1 MTGKELAQT
10 GAGLP
15 KPSKTWTPEFE
26 KAVATLAIQD
36 RITAATNLLPRP
48 TALEIAAMIDRE
60 PTTTDPA
67 TANEF
72 ARRLIACYPDLKPAD
87 PQRYVVSLAKVFA
100 SYPESLG
107 RRVVDPAWGLPSK
120 LSYSPKVADL
130 TKALE
135 AEMSRRRIIRAN
147 ALWHVQEG
155 ERRAAKAHRDA
166 EWERNRPDM
175 EQRRRTVDELLATLK
190 PQTLPGEDD

>member
-1 MTGKELAQT
+1 
-10 GAGLP
+10 
-15 KPSKTWTPEFE
+15 
-26 KAVATLAIQD
+26 
-36 RITAATNLLPRP
+36 
-48 TALEIAAMIDRE
+48 MIDRE
-60 PTTTDPA
+60 PVETDPA
-67 TANEF
+67 TAAEF
-72 ARRLIACYPDLKPAD
+72 AQRLVACYPDLKPAD
-87 PQRYVVSLAKVFA
+87 PARYVVSLAKVFA
-100 SYPESLG
+100 SYPESIG
-107 RRVVDPAWGLPSK
+107 QRVVNPVTGLAS
-120 LSYSPKVADL
+120 LHAFNPKVADV

-190 PQTLPGEDD
+190 PQTLPGEESE